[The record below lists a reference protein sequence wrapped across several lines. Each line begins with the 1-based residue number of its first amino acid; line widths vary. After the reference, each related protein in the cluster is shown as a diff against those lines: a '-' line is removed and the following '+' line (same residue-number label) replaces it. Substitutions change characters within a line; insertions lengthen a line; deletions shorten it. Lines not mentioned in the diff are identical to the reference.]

1 LKGRAVKR
9 AAFCICTDCY
19 WHPSKDNVGSG
30 MAISSS
36 IAGLA
41 SDQHIG
47 ATVQIVVD
55 AIYDRIKTGAYGVDE
70 RLPSE
75 RTLAA
80 DLGVARNTVRE
91 ALDVLETNQLIRRRA
106 GSGSF
111 VNPQTT
117 AAPSADSDIAANS
130 SPLDLQ
136 VIRGIL
142 EPDMVRLAVM
152 NMPPRDIE
160 ALGETLSEMET
171 VRTDADRFVR
181 LEEAFYQKIAAGT
194 GNPLIAGCYD
204 LVIDACRQ
212 SFRAAHL
219 RRHLTPD
226 RIQNYQKRYN
236 SLFNAIAAR
245 DTETAVE
252 FIKLHLIEEQRQL
265 LQDS

>member
-1 LKGRAVKR
+1 MS
-9 AAFCICTDCY
+9 IHT
-19 WHPSKDNVGSG
+19 
-30 MAISSS
+30 SSS
-36 IAGLA
+36 TPQFNTAQPI
-41 SDQHIG
+41 S

-55 AIYDRIKTGAYGVDE
+55 AIYERIKSGAYSVDE

-75 RTLAA
+75 RNLAV

-91 ALDVLETNQLIRRRA
+91 ALDILETNDLIRRRA

-111 VNPQTT
+111 VNPHSKTT
-117 AAPSADSDIAANS
+117 APAIDSDIAANS
-130 SPLDLQ
+130 SPLNLQ
-136 VIRGIL
+136 VMRGIL

-160 ALGETLSEMET
+160 ALGETLSEMES

-181 LEEAFYQKIAAGT
+181 LEEAFYEKIAAGT
-194 GNPLIAGCYD
+194 GNPLIIGCYS

-226 RIQNYQKRYN
+226 RIQKYQKRYN

-245 DTETAVE
+245 DTDSAVE

>member
-1 LKGRAVKR
+1 M
-9 AAFCICTDCY
+9 AAFTP
-19 WHPSKDNVGSG
+19 PSPVQFTP
-30 MAISSS
+30 AQPIS
-36 IAGLA
+36 
-41 SDQHIG
+41 

-55 AIYDRIKTGAYGVDE
+55 AIYERITSGTYGADE

-75 RTLAA
+75 RNLAV

-91 ALDVLETNQLIRRRA
+91 ALDVLETNSLIRRRA

-111 VNPQTT
+111 VNPQSMNASPKT
-117 AAPSADSDIAANS
+117 DSDIAANS

-136 VIRGIL
+136 VVRGIL
-142 EPDMVRLAVM
+142 EPDMVRMAVM
-152 NMPPRDIE
+152 NMPPREIE

-181 LEEAFYQKIAAGT
+181 LEEEFYEKVAAGT
-194 GNPLIAGCYD
+194 GNPLIIGCYA

-226 RIQNYQKRYN
+226 RIQSYQKRYN

-245 DTETAVE
+245 DTESAVE

-265 LQDS
+265 LQDN